1 MNNCRAPYLFF
12 VSFLFLLLMGLGSG
26 AQVVTNKAAMQKASQ
41 DRSLKEAAFQK
52 ILTRTA
58 LEKGW
63 PLTLRNKKGRLAYLR
78 GVNSKGLPYYVTT
91 TDNLISAATI
101 RTNKVW

>member
-1 MNNCRAPYLFF
+1 MNNCRVPLLFS
-12 VSFLFLLLMGLGSG
+12 VSFLFLILIGQRSR

-41 DRSLKEAAFQK
+41 DRSLKEAAFQN
-52 ILTRTA
+52 ILTKTA
-58 LEKGW
+58 LERGW

-78 GVNSKGLPYYVTT
+78 GINNNGLPYYVTT

-101 RTNKVW
+101 RTNKV